1 MIWFSVILDANIPN
15 DTYTITKSR
24 NPNNVTNV
32 VAMCG
37 VPKKHKIAKYIRVN
51 TSANITNNVAAIN
64 LPSTICVILTGDVNN
79 NCSVPFFL
87 SSEKERI
94 VSAGTISARAKI
106 VGNIVYMYSNFT
118 APPPNKI

>member
-1 MIWFSVILDANIPN
+1 MLDANIPN
-15 DTYTITKSR
+15 DTYTMTKSR
-24 NPNNVTNV
+24 NPNSVTNV

-64 LPSTICVILTGDVNN
+64 LPSTICVMLTGDVNS

-94 VSAGTISARAKI
+94 VSAGTISAKAKI